1 MRPKAWQGV
10 AKIMDATDRDIIN
23 TLQLG
28 FPISE
33 RPYAEVAEQLGI
45 NETELLQRLKH
56 LLHDKKLSRFGP
68 MYQAEKLGGAFSLA
82 AMQVPDES
90 YDTVAEL
97 VNSYPE
103 VAHNYQRDHAFNMW
117 FVLATETPQRVDE
130 VNEEISRRTG
140 LPVFNMPKLKEYY
153 VGLCLKAES

>member
-1 MRPKAWQGV
+1 
-10 AKIMDATDRDIIN
+10 MDAIDRDIIN

-33 RPYAEVAEQLGI
+33 QPYAEVAEQLGI
-45 NETELLQRLKH
+45 DEAELLQRLQQ
-56 LLHDKKLSRFGP
+56 LLDEKKLSRFGP
-68 MYQAEKLGGAFSLA
+68 MYQVEKLGGAFSLV
-82 AMQVPDES
+82 AMQVPHER
-90 YDTVAEL
+90 YDAVAEV

-117 FVLATETPQRVDE
+117 FVLATEKPQRVNE

-153 VGLCLKAES
+153 VGLRLKAET